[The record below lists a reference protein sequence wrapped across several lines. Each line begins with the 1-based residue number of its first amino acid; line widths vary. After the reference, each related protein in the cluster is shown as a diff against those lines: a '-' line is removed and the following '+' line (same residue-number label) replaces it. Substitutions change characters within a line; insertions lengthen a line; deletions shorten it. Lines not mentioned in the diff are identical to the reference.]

1 MRAVYR
7 AGQFWRAVTSVPDQ
21 TGIELAQS
29 LLSLALQALF
39 LKMQP
44 SETNHSLEITRRLT
58 ASGET
63 DPDLLAGA
71 LLHDVGK
78 SRSPL
83 NVWERAVVVLTKRF
97 FPGTLQR
104 WGASGETPGWKRIFV
119 VAEQHP
125 AWGAVL
131 AASAGASHLTV
142 NLIRRH
148 QERCIP
154 VSKADFELGMRTRED
169 YFLYQ
174 LQLLDEES

>member
-1 MRAVYR
+1 MTA
-7 AGQFWRAVTSVPDQ
+7 VPDQ

-29 LLSLALQALF
+29 ILSPPLLALF
-39 LKMQP
+39 LELQP
-44 SETNHSLEITRRLT
+44 SEINHSLEIARSLI
-58 ASGET
+58 ASGKT
-63 DPDLLAGA
+63 DPDLLAAA

-83 NVWERAVVVLTKRF
+83 NLWERAIVVLVKRF
-97 FPGTLQR
+97 FPGTFQR
-104 WGASGETPGWKRIFV
+104 WGASGDRRGWKRIFV

-125 AWGAVL
+125 AWGAEMAAL
-131 AASAGASHLTV
+131 AGGSQLTV

-148 QERCIP
+148 QERCSL
-154 VSKADFELGMRTRED
+154 VSKADLESGMRTQED

>member
-1 MRAVYR
+1 MTA
-7 AGQFWRAVTSVPDQ
+7 VPDQ

-29 LLSLALQALF
+29 ILSPQLLVLF
-39 LKMQP
+39 LELQP
-44 SETNHSLEITRRLT
+44 SEINHSFEIARSLIT
-58 ASGET
+58 SGKK
-63 DPDLLAGA
+63 DPDLLAAA

-83 NVWERAVVVLTKRF
+83 NLWERAIVVLAKRL
-97 FPGTLQR
+97 FPATYQKWGT
-104 WGASGETPGWKRIFV
+104 SGDMQGWRRIFV

-125 AWGAVL
+125 AWGAEM
-131 AASAGASHLTV
+131 AAAAGASQLTV

-148 QERCIP
+148 QGSYSP
-154 VSKADFELGMRTRED
+154 VSKVDFESELRTRED